1 MQVTLLDDAIKNV
14 ILKQAAF
21 ERRVY
26 SRFELLDLKKRCK
39 EYKPPVFIIDR
50 FLKRKNGKD
59 FIFHSHRN
67 DHVSFAQY
75 GTPTDRNR
83 RDYLT
88 EKPAWYTEGP
98 KNIDDQ
104 MDFDDMK
111 MPQFH
116 DQAICKIECIDSSN
130 KDKILLS
137 LCQHVATTQEKTSE
151 KSTNSRSVEEGPN
164 MTVGEPFAST
174 SGPVAKS
181 KQKCVRIYTLREIE
195 NDLHVRKKYDDISN
209 DLTAFNKLLAI
220 VGFQDNDSQQQELS
234 SDSATSNLSTAVD
247 KGDSGEHEKVVLQ
260 ALNQKDVAALS
271 EVQASPLDSV
281 CPPKDYTG
289 CTTRYPTHLFNQ
301 ASIGHTFRWF
311 RAMTNA
317 ASASAFICQKM
328 DSFNSIDS
336 EAQRSAQ
343 NLGSLGQQCS
353 FDSSYEDMDSDQFGD
368 MIQPMDSYDY
378 VSHGVPLR
386 NSLGFPVGTGVNR
399 IGSRVFNPMEFQNG
413 NKFLTHQPLQPFIL
427 QRILQQQQLVKC
439 IYLADSALQL
449 LNLRNNTMGF
459 LPGYQAQ
466 VHPFPYPHLT
476 NSNAV
481 NYPLCN
487 QFSQH
492 HQQQPTM
499 TAATATNGIGEGDL
513 GNPDAS
519 SPNSMSQVM
528 ENKHCESFPTAAEGM
543 EC

>member
-1 MQVTLLDDAIKNV
+1 M
-14 ILKQAAF
+14 IL
-21 ERRVY
+21 R
-26 SRFELLDLKKRCK
+26 
-39 EYKPPVFIIDR
+39 
-50 FLKRKNGKD
+50 
-59 FIFHSHRN
+59 H
-67 DHVSFAQY
+67 
-75 GTPTDRNR
+75 
-83 RDYLT
+83 
-88 EKPAWYTEGP
+88 
-98 KNIDDQ
+98 
-104 MDFDDMK
+104 
-111 MPQFH
+111 
-116 DQAICKIECIDSSN
+116 
-130 KDKILLS
+130 
-137 LCQHVATTQEKTSE
+137 
-151 KSTNSRSVEEGPN
+151 
-164 MTVGEPFAST
+164 ST
-174 SGPVAKS
+174 S
-181 KQKCVRIYTLREIE
+181 CLRLLGFKITIV
-195 NDLHVRKKYDDISN
+195 NKK
-209 DLTAFNKLLAI
+209 
-220 VGFQDNDSQQQELS
+220 
-234 SDSATSNLSTAVD
+234 STAVD
-247 KGDSGEHEKVVLQ
+247 KVDSGEHEKVVLQ

-271 EVQASPLDSV
+271 EVQTSPLDSV
-281 CPPKDYTG
+281 CSPKDYTG

-343 NLGSLGQQCS
+343 RSLGQQCS
-353 FDSSYEDMDSDQFGD
+353 FDSSYEDMDSDQFGE
-368 MIQPMDSYDY
+368 MIQPVDSYDY
-378 VSHGVPLR
+378 FSHGVPLR

-399 IGSRVFNPMEFQNG
+399 IGSRVFNPMEFQSG
-413 NKFLTHQPLQPFIL
+413 NKFLTHQSLQPFIL
-427 QRILQQQQLVKC
+427 QQILQQQQLVKC

-481 NYPLCN
+481 NYPLYN

-492 HQQQPTM
+492 HQQHPT
-499 TAATATNGIGEGDL
+499 TTPATATNGTGEGDL

-528 ENKHCESFPTAAEGM
+528 ENKHCESFPTAAEEM